1 MKTGIVVHGAHL
13 QAKGWDNLMWGTPP
27 LMMGSLPKAIQMQI
41 RFHAEVMYFGTGA
54 SEKDGVK
61 EGQYIFNTLFA
72 KKRALSDFDALEEL
86 RLTGGVDI
94 HITPSGPV
102 FYAGTQAE
110 IVIDTM
116 SQNTREELLGA
127 AEAFL
132 SRGVSQIVL
141 VSSAT
146 HMPRCLRDALAIY
159 NDPQYD
165 GRYKKF
171 AQNLVV
177 APADTCYDGAD
188 YMSTVIFEA
197 PHRADRSSYPLNQ
210 KASLLMKVKP
220 GNLEEFGQVL
230 ENLVA
235 QHS

>member
-1 MKTGIVVHGAHL
+1 
-13 QAKGWDNLMWGTPP
+13 
-27 LMMGSLPKAIQMQI
+27 
-41 RFHAEVMYFGTGA
+41 
-54 SEKDGVK
+54 
-61 EGQYIFNTLFA
+61 
-72 KKRALSDFDALEEL
+72 
-86 RLTGGVDI
+86 
-94 HITPSGPV
+94 
-102 FYAGTQAE
+102 
-110 IVIDTM
+110 
-116 SQNTREELLGA
+116 
-127 AEAFL
+127 
-132 SRGVSQIVL
+132 
-141 VSSAT
+141 
-146 HMPRCLRDALAIY
+146 MPRCLRDALAIY

-197 PHRADRSSYPLNQ
+197 PHRADRSSYPLNK
-210 KASLLMKVKP
+210 KAELLMKVKP